1 MKRCLFLC
9 MYGWLIKIKWN
20 IITWKRII
28 LQSFK
33 YGRFYWCRLCTR
45 KKCLKEFDIKNLGEY
60 HDLYVEGNTLM
71 LADVFEIFPN
81 VCLKI
86 YKLGPACF
94 LSAPVL
100 ARQTSSQKKSKIRY
114 FSRYRYVING
124 RKSFRRRN
132 MSD

>member
-1 MKRCLFLC
+1 M
-9 MYGWLIKIKWN
+9 
-20 IITWKRII
+20 
-28 LQSFK
+28 
-33 YGRFYWCRLCTR
+33 
-45 KKCLKEFDIKNLGEY
+45 KEFDIKNLGEY

-86 YKLGPACF
+86 YKLGPARF

-114 FSRYRYVING
+114 FSRY
-124 RKSFRRRN
+124 
-132 MSD
+132 